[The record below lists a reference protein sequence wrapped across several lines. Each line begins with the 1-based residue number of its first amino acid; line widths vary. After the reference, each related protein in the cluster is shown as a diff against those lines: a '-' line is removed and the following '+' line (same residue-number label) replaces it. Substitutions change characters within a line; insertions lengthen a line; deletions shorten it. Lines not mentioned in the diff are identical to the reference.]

1 MVYSRKNTGL
11 IIAVTLTIILYFLFA
26 FYVERTQFSM
36 VLFLYVSLFTTSF
49 YILKKGKENIQ
60 LLTSL
65 SILFRLIFL
74 FSIPNLSQDFYRF
87 IWDGRMLFE
96 GLNPYLYLP
105 ENFINQHEFPVN
117 QATELYA
124 GMGTLNGSNYTNYP
138 PLNQLSFYIAALF
151 AGNSILGSVIV
162 FRLQLI
168 LADIGIIYFGR
179 KILKKLQLPIHN
191 IFLYAINPFIIIELT
206 GNIHFEPVLLFFLI
220 WSLYLLFNHKWV
232 WAAVLLACSISVK
245 LIPLLFLPLFY
256 QWFVKNNVFA
266 NYVKQSQN
274 NKEITSSK
282 TPRNDKT
289 MSIRAKS
296 RTNSIWNYLSFIH
309 KQKSKQKFLWIPAF
323 AGMTKLAVFY
333 IIIFSTTILLF
344 LPFYNSEL
352 IDNYFNSV
360 GLWFR
365 SFEFN
370 ASFYYIFR
378 EIGYLF
384 RGFNEIAVIGK
395 IIPILTIVFL
405 GIITFFRK
413 NKSPKE
419 LITALL
425 FGLSFYYFTTTTM
438 HPWYLATLVL
448 LSVFTKYRFPIV
460 WSLVIILSYQA
471 YANLPWKENLWF
483 VGLEYTIVYGFLI
496 WELKNKK
503 LNFNRKISELR

>member
-1 MVYSRKNTGL
+1 MVFSRKNTGF
-11 IIAVTLTIILYFLFA
+11 IIAVILTIILYFLFA

-36 VLFLYVSLFTTSF
+36 VLFLYISLFATSF
-49 YILKKGKENIQ
+49 YILKKGKENTK

-124 GMGTLNGSNYTNYP
+124 EMGTLNGSHFTNYP
-138 PLNQLSFYIAALF
+138 PLNQLSFYIASLF

-168 LADIGIIYFGR
+168 LADIGIIYFGK
-179 KILKKLQLPIHN
+179 KILEKLQLPIHN
-191 IFLYAINPFIIIELT
+191 IFLYALNPFIIIELT

-220 WSLYLLFNHKWV
+220 WSLYLLFKHKWM
-232 WAAVLLACSISVK
+232 WAALLLACSISVK

-256 QWFVKNNVFA
+256 QWFVKR
-266 NYVKQSQN
+266 SL
-274 NKEITSSK
+274 
-282 TPRNDKT
+282 D
-289 MSIRAKS
+289 
-296 RTNSIWNYLSFIH
+296 
-309 KQKSKQKFLWIPAF
+309 F
-323 AGMTKLAVFY
+323 AGMTKLFVFY
-333 IIIFSTTILLF
+333 LIIFTTIILLF

-352 IDNYFNSV
+352 IENYFNSV

-384 RGFNEIAVIGK
+384 RGYNEIAVIGK
-395 IIPILTIVFL
+395 IIPVLAIVFL
-405 GIITFFRK
+405 GFITFFRK

-419 LITALL
+419 LITGLL

-460 WSLVIILSYQA
+460 WSLVIIFSYQA
-471 YANLPWKENLWF
+471 YSNLPWKENLWF

-496 WELKNKK
+496 WELFFKNHHKK
-503 LNFNRKISELR
+503 QYFDAHDSHAIS